1 MDEFEILAEGLENSK
16 RKVVVLKARKA
27 YASFREMVRYYA
39 VGQIATKFSKEDVLN
54 SPFDL
59 TVISKLPLREEWVN
73 IGGQLVPSSSL
84 ALLLDEIK
92 LNKLNSWDAVH
103 LAYKGIA
110 DSSPEHLFR
119 HAVAALLEIEN
130 ISLEDLTATKLSN
143 LFNGHLATNEKVFQG
158 IVQSREKDMTNPFRK
173 MVYANEKE
181 MEAVL
186 GKMNDNSF
194 VREKDRE
201 RKELSLRIENILA
214 QLN

>member
-1 MDEFEILAEGLENSK
+1 M
-16 RKVVVLKARKA
+16 
-27 YASFREMVRYYA
+27 
-39 VGQIATKFSKEDVLN
+39 
-54 SPFDL
+54 
-59 TVISKLPLREEWVN
+59 
-73 IGGQLVPSSSL
+73 
-84 ALLLDEIK
+84 
-92 LNKLNSWDAVH
+92 
-103 LAYKGIA
+103 
-110 DSSPEHLFR
+110 
-119 HAVAALLEIEN
+119 LEIEN

-143 LFNGHLATNEKVFQG
+143 LFKGHLATNEKVFQG

-214 QLN
+214 TLS